1 MPLSEAEYEDAYAE
15 ALFCLADGGHA
26 VEVPFIDGPATR
38 HCYVDD
44 RRLSD
49 KDVLELWW
57 GKDIARKILSGR

>member
-1 MPLSEAEYEDAYAE
+1 
-15 ALFCLADGGHA
+15 
-26 VEVPFIDGPATR
+26 VPFIDGTATR

-57 GKDIARKILSGR
+57 GKNIARKILSGR